1 MSHYATECMAEA
13 RCDYNPAIFSGKLY
27 CECIELKL
35 LCSLS
40 FNSYVTAYF
49 TLTAQSQKTM

>member
-13 RCDYNPAIFSGKLY
+13 WCDHNPAIFSGKLY
-27 CECIELKL
+27 CECIELQL

-49 TLTAQSQKTM
+49 TLTAQS